1 MMDNYYLVTEG
12 SAEIYVPYV
21 NTYSNSPGKKSAMP
35 FYNPAMKT
43 GRDFTLLAISSWKSN
58 VKDPKIID
66 GLAGCGVRGIRVMK
80 ELGIETLIN
89 DRDQASF
96 SIIKKNLIH
105 NKLPTSLAL
114 NHNLNEILNREP
126 FSYVDID
133 PFGSPVPFLDA
144 ALQSVHINGMI
155 GITATDLAA
164 LFGTAKKAL
173 YRKYWAYN
181 DRNYLSK
188 EIGARIL
195 IANIALRAMPFDKYI
210 KPLLTLVQPY
220 YIRVFVQVTKH
231 TKEKFIGYVN
241 DTKISKKQIGPLW
254 MGTLHDKKFIEEI
267 MKNKL
272 NDEITSM
279 LKIMYDDSIMEP
291 FYYDTI
297 KVAQDLNVDIPN
309 INEVLVSLKTMGFKA
324 TRTVFSYTGFK
335 TTAPIEEVYNTF
347 RYLASHRRT

>member
-1 MMDNYYLVTEG
+1 MDNYYLVTEG

-21 NTYSNSPGKKSAMP
+21 NTYTNSPGKKSAMP
-35 FYNPAMKT
+35 FYNPAMKM
-43 GRDFTLLAISSWKSN
+43 GRDFTVLAISSWKSS

-66 GLAGCGVRGIRVMK
+66 GLAGCGVRGIRIMK
-80 ELGIETLIN
+80 ELGIDAFIN

-105 NKLPTSLAL
+105 NQLPISLAL
-114 NHNLNEILNREP
+114 NRNLNEILDKEP

-133 PFGSPVPFLDA
+133 PFGSPVPFLDS

-231 TKEKFIGYVN
+231 AKEKFIGYVN
-241 DTKISKKQIGPLW
+241 NAKISKKQIGPLW
-254 MGTLHDKKFIEEI
+254 LGTLHDKGFIEGI

-272 NDEITSM
+272 NDEIASL
-279 LKIMYDDSIMEP
+279 LKIMYDESTMEP

-297 KVAQDLNVDIPN
+297 QVAHDLNIDIPN
-309 INEVLVSLKTMGFKA
+309 INEVIATLQSHGFKT
-324 TRTVFSYTGFK
+324 TRTIFSYTGFK
-335 TTAPIEEVYNTF
+335 TTAPIEEIHNTF
-347 RYLASHRRT
+347 RSLANHRRT